1 MGLVLASFQE
11 AFGRLSFPCIII
23 TRCAREQFQVNLFSL
38 ILVSVSKVKLRAIW
52 GASDDATMTL
62 HNNKRAKKTFLRV
75 FFFVLHFPSLSF
87 SSAQFIVPLTKPL
100 VLPSK
105 PIKGRDKKMIFCLL
119 SLVPFFFISPHAE
132 QKGFS
137 IYFFL
142 FLLFSNRCVQKNE
155 L

>member
-23 TRCAREQFQVNLFSL
+23 TWWAREQFQVNLFSL

-87 SSAQFIVPLTKPL
+87 SSAQFIVPLTKTS
-100 VLPSK
+100 VLPCK
-105 PIKGRDKKMIFCLL
+105 PIKGRDKKMIF
-119 SLVPFFFISPHAE
+119 
-132 QKGFS
+132 FS
-137 IYFFL
+137 AFACAFL
-142 FLLFSNRCVQKNE
+142 FYFTPCRAKGIFDLFLPVSSSSFF
-155 L
+155 